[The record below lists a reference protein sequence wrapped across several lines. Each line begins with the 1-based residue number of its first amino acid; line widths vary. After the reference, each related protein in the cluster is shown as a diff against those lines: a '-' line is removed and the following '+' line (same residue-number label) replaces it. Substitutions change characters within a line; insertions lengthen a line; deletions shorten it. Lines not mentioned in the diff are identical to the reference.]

1 MISLPGRT
9 AAQIFCCIWN
19 VLWLWLMS
27 LTAGSSAS
35 GLARSLHSVR
45 STWWAFH
52 DKRHKT
58 TQGGISK
65 PPWTHASHCAHSFG
79 HTQGSGTFF
88 FFFWWEEGYLAY
100 LGHFSLVL
108 KLYSLTENVFCYVTS
123 QFLCHLLLKGKWS
136 DRTDLCMDYIVLAN
150 SIGFHSGNWILPVE
164 VRQFLDVDST
174 DSAQDVV
181 TKRNQTFA
189 A

>member
-88 FFFWWEEGYLAY
+88 FFFSVGRRIPRIFRSFLTGSEIILAHWKRVLLCDESISVSSASQREMIWSYWLVHGLHCACKQHWFPQWEFNFASGGEAIPQCGQYR
-100 LGHFSLVL
+100 
-108 KLYSLTENVFCYVTS
+108 FCS
-123 QFLCHLLLKGKWS
+123 RCG
-136 DRTDLCMDYIVLAN
+136 DEA
-150 SIGFHSGNWILPVE
+150 
-164 VRQFLDVDST
+164 
-174 DSAQDVV
+174 
-181 TKRNQTFA
+181 
-189 A
+189 

>member
-1 MISLPGRT
+1 
-9 AAQIFCCIWN
+9 
-19 VLWLWLMS
+19 MS

-88 FFFWWEEGYLAY
+88 FFFSVGRRIPRIFRSFLTGSEIILAHWKRVLLCDESISVSSASQREMIWSY
-100 LGHFSLVL
+100 WLVH
-108 KLYSLTENVFCYVTS
+108 YIV
-123 QFLCHLLLKGKWS
+123 H
-136 DRTDLCMDYIVLAN
+136 YIVLAN
-150 SIGFHSGNWILPVE
+150 SIGFHSGNLILPVE